1 VEENIVPTRNARRV
15 QDTLTYSAREFPEK
29 EAVVTQAARC
39 SYRELYERAAGLAR
53 TLRHLGVQRGD
64 RVAVFLEN
72 SLEAAVSIYGT
83 WFAGGTLVFIN
94 PQTKDDKLAFML
106 NDSDAA
112 VLITDIMLERVF
124 RPALTRTP
132 ALRAV
137 LCSGLGDFEQDRLF
151 DWSLQT
157 GTSDAPLHDPGTIS
171 VDLAALI
178 YTSGSTG
185 NPKGVMMTHQ
195 NMLFTLGSLV
205 EYLRLDATDRLINFL
220 PLAFDY
226 GLYQLL
232 MSVQLGATLVLEA
245 NFSFPAA
252 ILARI
257 REELVTVLPGV
268 PTVFAT
274 LVSLQKRS
282 PQVLDSVRRIT
293 NTAAH
298 LPDDFVPALREMFP
312 AALIFKMY
320 GLTECKR
327 VCFLEPELVD
337 LRPGSVGKAIPGTEV
352 FLLSEAGEPVPPGET
367 GVLHVRGAH
376 VMQGYWRQ
384 PELTAYML
392 REGPVP
398 GERVLCTHD
407 FFRLDQEGFLYFVG
421 RNDDIIK
428 TRGEKVSPTEVE
440 NALHRI
446 PGIREAAVIGQPDDL
461 LGEAVVAF
469 IVLEDDTD
477 LTARDIR
484 RLSLAQLEGF
494 MVPAA
499 VHIVADL
506 PRTATGKV
514 RKKSL
519 KEGFISPET
528 VSGVPAPQQPGATIE
543 SG

>member
-39 SYRELYERAAGLAR
+39 SYRELFERAAGLAR
-53 TLRHLGVQRGD
+53 TLQHLGVQRGD

-106 NDSDAA
+106 NDSEAA

-298 LPDDFVPALREMFP
+298 LPDDFVPALRDMFP

-528 VSGVPAPQQPGATIE
+528 VSGAPAPQQPGATIE